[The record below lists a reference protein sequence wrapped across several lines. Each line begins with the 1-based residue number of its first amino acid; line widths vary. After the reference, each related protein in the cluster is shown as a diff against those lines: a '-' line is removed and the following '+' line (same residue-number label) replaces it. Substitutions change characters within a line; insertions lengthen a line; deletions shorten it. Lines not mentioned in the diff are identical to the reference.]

1 MAKPRT
7 IKISEFL
14 PMKAPWFHILLTLAD
29 GKQHGYA
36 IRAAVEER
44 TQGKIRLWPATLY
57 GAMRDMSAE
66 GLIAELEHEPSEGD
80 DPRRRYYELTALG
93 KRVLAAEVQRL
104 EELVEAARATRAFAS
119 QS

>member
-1 MAKPRT
+1 MPR
-7 IKISEFL
+7 KIDVSQFL

-57 GAMRDMSAE
+57 GAMRDLTAE
-66 GLIAELEHEPSEGD
+66 GLIAELEQEPSGGD
-80 DPRRRYYELTALG
+80 DPRRRYYDLTVLG
-93 KRVLAAEVQRL
+93 KRVLAAEVERL
-104 EELVEAARATRAFAS
+104 QELVEAARATRAFAS

>member
-1 MAKPRT
+1 MPKPKT
-7 IKISEFL
+7 TDLSEFL

-29 GKQHGYA
+29 GAQHGYA

-57 GAMRDMSAE
+57 GAMRDMAAE
-66 GLIAELEHEPSEGD
+66 GLITELGHEPDAD
-80 DPRRRYYELTALG
+80 DDARRRYYDLTLLG

-104 EELVEAARATRAFAS
+104 AELVEIARATRALTAES
-119 QS
+119 